1 MNEPG
6 GGVRGLGDQ
15 TPNLVV
21 EARSTERGVLVKVPL
36 EDQLGGLD
44 GFGSQSRIR
53 CESHT
58 VVVDLEV
65 IGRAESLPVKKFQR
79 GVLHRRIDEREA
91 WIEGSAEG
99 GILVESQAGRKKK
112 ILANRQLILQANG
125 GHGRRALVDQVRGI
139 GLHASIPFTFP
150 LL

>member
-6 GGVRGLGDQ
+6 GGVRGLGDL
-15 TPNLVV
+15 TPNRVV
-21 EARSTERGVLVKVPL
+21 EARSTQRGVLVKVPF

-79 GVLHRRIDEREA
+79 SVLHRRIDEREA

-99 GILVESQAGRKKK
+99 GILVESQSGRKKK
-112 ILANRQLILQANG
+112 ILPNRKLILQVNEDHVRRPLMEHVG
-125 GHGRRALVDQVRGI
+125 GRGLQVALT
-139 GLHASIPFTFP
+139 S
-150 LL
+150 